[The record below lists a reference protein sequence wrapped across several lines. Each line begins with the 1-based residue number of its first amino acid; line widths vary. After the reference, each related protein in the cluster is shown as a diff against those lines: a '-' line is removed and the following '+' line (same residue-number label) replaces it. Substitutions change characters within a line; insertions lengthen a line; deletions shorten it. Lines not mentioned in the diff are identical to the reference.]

1 MARKGPPPA
10 PWQRAEGTGIGQAG
24 KLSAHDIAYRAA
36 LQAEIIADLRFQ
48 KSVEK
53 LHRLGPRVLHAL
65 LCEFAGSDSSRLAAL
80 NARLGQ
86 PTETQLSRAE
96 SAAWGAML
104 DANPA
109 RAAERPRMRL
119 VSWKLMAK
127 GSLCGFATV
136 ELPIGLKL
144 IDSWTLRTSEVV
156 EFLRRRREQLPEADI
171 EHCATE
177 AMNRWLSSRANRFRS
192 RPDARGRALDDGKAP

>member
-10 PWQRAEGTGIGQAG
+10 PWQRAEGTGVGRAG

-36 LQAEIIADLRFQ
+36 LQAEIISDLRFQ

-65 LCEFAGSDSSRLAAL
+65 LCEFAPDRMLQTEIRTSDRALRWPEAGAAARGRRSICAGSDSSRLAAL

-96 SAAWGAML
+96 SAAWGATL

-119 VSWKLMAK
+119 VSWKPMAK
-127 GSLCGFATV
+127 ASLCGFATV

-144 IDSWTLRTSEVV
+144 IDS
-156 EFLRRRREQLPEADI
+156 
-171 EHCATE
+171 
-177 AMNRWLSSRANRFRS
+177 SS
-192 RPDARGRALDDGKAP
+192 